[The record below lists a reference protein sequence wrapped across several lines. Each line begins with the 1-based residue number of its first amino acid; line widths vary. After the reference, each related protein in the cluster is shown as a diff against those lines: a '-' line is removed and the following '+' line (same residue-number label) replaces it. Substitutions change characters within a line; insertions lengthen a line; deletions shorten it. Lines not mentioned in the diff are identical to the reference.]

1 MARHTP
7 TLLWSLCHQVDCT
20 QEQELCQRHNVRGYP
35 TLLLFEDGMVVK
47 KYSGNRQLN
56 DLIAFVKRN
65 FHPIGAEVEQEK
77 MEEAKEVKY

>member
-35 TLLLFEDGMVVK
+35 TLLLFEGGMVVK

-77 MEEAKEVKY
+77 MEEAKEVKH

>member
-1 MARHTP
+1 
-7 TLLWSLCHQVDCT
+7 
-20 QEQELCQRHNVRGYP
+20 
-35 TLLLFEDGMVVK
+35 MVVK

-77 MEEAKEVKY
+77 LEEAKEVKR